1 MKFWQ
6 ILSCKG
12 LHWFFLLKAVGTNA
26 WQSNVPSWK
35 IQAHENTKIS
45 FKKSMDHRFLVV
57 AYMAFCYLMTL

>member
-1 MKFWQ
+1 MHG
-6 ILSCKG
+6 SRMSR
-12 LHWFFLLKAVGTNA
+12 V
-26 WQSNVPSWK
+26 WK